1 MNNFDLNQDI
11 FVALRSVTQQLSFI
25 YFWDMIHSRS
35 LTVLNTLNISAHKSR
50 FYLGLDFPPF
60 TNTLLATLA
69 RKVFFTIVTQTSA
82 TSSPPSPVVYQLTSA
97 SLDGLEN
104 SFLLMLN
111 KFKSCVNYCQ
121 ELLTLNLSRPFALK
135 YFSPNIVGA
144 ACFAFSPKLSLDLVF
159 VEF

>member
-35 LTVLNTLNISAHKSR
+35 LTVLNTLNIFRPTNQVFTSVIK
-50 FYLGLDFPPF
+50 LDFPPF

-69 RKVFFTIVTQTSA
+69 RKVFFTFVTQTSA

-97 SLDGLEN
+97 SLAGLEN

-111 KFKSCVNYCQ
+111 KFKSCVNYC
-121 ELLTLNLSRPFALK
+121 
-135 YFSPNIVGA
+135 
-144 ACFAFSPKLSLDLVF
+144 
-159 VEF
+159 

>member
-35 LTVLNTLNISAHKSR
+35 LTVLNTCTIFRPINQVFTSVIK
-50 FYLGLDFPPF
+50 LDFPPF
-60 TNTLLATLA
+60 TNTLLTTLA

-82 TSSPPSPVVYQLTSA
+82 TSCPPSPVVYQLTSA

-111 KFKSCVNYCQ
+111 KFKSCVNYC
-121 ELLTLNLSRPFALK
+121 
-135 YFSPNIVGA
+135 
-144 ACFAFSPKLSLDLVF
+144 
-159 VEF
+159 